1 MSAPAAALCSLTIMA
16 QPSFS
21 EEYPDITQFQ
31 RVHRMLYLPVMHFLF
46 ATCLIGAVSSVHSL
60 TVRWDG
66 FIQKKFS
73 PAHAAFCFPTLS
85 HANAI
90 QSYRS
95 AIIAF
100 SDLQSNEIFM
110 RALNIYWIIALS
122 CGSLITVVITT
133 KFFYMLPSWTKVD
146 VENEPEPPAP
156 SETIMSEV
164 ILAGQTLRQNF
175 VSPAVLQANEA
186 GVLVRVP
193 GHRGA
198 RARYARTRN
207 VTALGFEPIMDL
219 IELNTERDKLLEYVA
234 KNPPRQRTRTL
245 SVPGITAGIAN
256 FGVNNR
262 GVYGS
267 GMPPPTNS
275 ADRRARAQ
283 TIDGNHRFYNYL

>member
-1 MSAPAAALCSLTIMA
+1 MWAFVIFLFGDSGIFISISMQSISPHSVHWKCGCIIQCQVIFLWLWVSTFIFYRCCVIHETVVINEWLFAPFLQTCLTLYAFFFPISLVRVTLNKKLSAPVSWIQMSAPAAALCSLTIMA

-110 RALNIYWIIALS
+110 RAFIWSPTYNQSRI
-122 CGSLITVVITT
+122 
-133 KFFYMLPSWTKVD
+133 FFPF
-146 VENEPEPPAP
+146 P
-156 SETIMSEV
+156 
-164 ILAGQTLRQNF
+164 
-175 VSPAVLQANEA
+175 
-186 GVLVRVP
+186 
-193 GHRGA
+193 
-198 RARYARTRN
+198 
-207 VTALGFEPIMDL
+207 
-219 IELNTERDKLLEYVA
+219 
-234 KNPPRQRTRTL
+234 
-245 SVPGITAGIAN
+245 
-256 FGVNNR
+256 
-262 GVYGS
+262 
-267 GMPPPTNS
+267 
-275 ADRRARAQ
+275 
-283 TIDGNHRFYNYL
+283 